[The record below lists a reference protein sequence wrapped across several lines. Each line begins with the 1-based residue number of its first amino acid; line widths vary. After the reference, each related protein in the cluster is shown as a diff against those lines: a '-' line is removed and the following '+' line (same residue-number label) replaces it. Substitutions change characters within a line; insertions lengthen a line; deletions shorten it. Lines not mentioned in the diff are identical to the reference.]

1 MNIVIVDYGM
11 GNLRSVQNGFR
22 AIGEDAKVVSRPEEI
37 CLANAVVLP
46 GVGAFGDCMR
56 NLQKGGLDSIV
67 IEAIRSG
74 KPFLG
79 ICLGLQ
85 VLFEQSREFGE
96 TKGLGLFGG
105 KVVPFPKGM
114 TNGVGHRLKIPHMG
128 WNQVHPREPEAI
140 PLFEGVAN
148 ITEGAWLYFVHSFFV
163 DPVDEAIAST
173 KTDYG
178 VSFVSSVFRDNVFAC
193 QFHPERSGPVGLKI
207 LENFIRWARKI

>member
-1 MNIVIVDYGM
+1 MNVVIIDYGM

-22 AIGEDAKVVSRPEEI
+22 AIGEDAQVISRPEEVR
-37 CLANAVVLP
+37 LASAVVLP
-46 GVGAFGDCMR
+46 GVGAFGDCMQ
-56 NLQKGGLDSIV
+56 NLREGGLDGAV

-85 VLFEQSREFGE
+85 VLFEQSGEFGE
-96 TKGLGLFGG
+96 TRGLGWFGG
-105 KVVPFPKGM
+105 EVVPFPEGM
-114 TNGVGHRLKIPHMG
+114 TNGAGHRLKIPHMG
-128 WNQVHPREPEAI
+128 WNQVHPSEPDVI
-140 PLFEGVAN
+140 PLFEGVPN

-163 DPVDEAIAST
+163 DPVDETIAST

-193 QFHPERSGPVGLKI
+193 QFHPERSGLVGLKI
-207 LENFIRWARKI
+207 LENFIRWAREI